1 MKKLLTT
8 LLILSLITVLFSA
21 CKKEE
26 TQEDLYGN
34 SAVSTTLRVGLDDTY
49 KPMEYIDDNGNLV
62 GFDVDFAKLLG
73 EELGMDVEF
82 VSTAWDGIFLALDAK
97 KFDVMI
103 SSVSI
108 TSERQEN
115 YDISTPY
122 LSNGQVIVVPADAA
136 DVATIEDLA
145 GLNVGVQI
153 DTTSDNSAK
162 EVNKTVDFELNAY
175 DGIDETFMDLKAG
188 RLNAIVVDSM
198 VALEYNKT
206 NPGLFKITTAKL
218 SNEPIAVYFKKGE
231 NSELL
236 EKVNTAI
243 KNLQDS
249 GKLSEL
255 SNTWFGIDYT
265 KDIDTKLW

>member
-1 MKKLLTT
+1 MKKILSILLMLTLLTT
-8 LLILSLITVLFSA
+8 LFTA

-26 TQEDLYGN
+26 TQDDAYGS
-34 SAVSTTLRVGLDDTY
+34 SASSDKLLVGLDDTY
-49 KPMEYIDDNGNLV
+49 KPMEYVDDNGNLV
-62 GFDVDFAKLLG
+62 GFDVDFAKMLG
-73 EELGMDVEF
+73 EELGMEVEF

-108 TSERQEN
+108 TEERQKN
-115 YDISTPY
+115 YDISVPY

-188 RLNAIVVDSM
+188 RLDAIVVDSM
-198 VALEYNKT
+198 VALEYNKL

-231 NSELL
+231 NAELL
-236 EKVNTAI
+236 EKVNAAI
-243 KNLQDS
+243 KTLQEN

-265 KDIDTKLW
+265 KDIDTNLW